1 MNINITAKN
10 TELTD
15 ALKSYIE
22 KKIGKLEKLCTKIIS
37 TNVVISVERY
47 RHTVDVKINAAGEII
62 KAKEMSKDMYSSIDL
77 VYDSIEK
84 QLKKFKEKL
93 QAKDKGSK
101 EEIGTET
108 PSYREP
114 AIVHKEFI
122 PKPLTVE
129 EAIMKLD
136 DNDSQF
142 VVFNSSENGKVCVV
156 YKKKSGNFG
165 LIETR

>member
-15 ALKSYIE
+15 ALKNYIE
-22 KKIGKLEKLCTKIIS
+22 KRIGKLDKLCTKIIS
-37 TNVVISVERY
+37 TDVVINVERY
-47 RHTVDVKINAAGEII
+47 RHTADVKMNAAGEII

-77 VYDSIEK
+77 VYDSMEK

-93 QAKDKGSK
+93 QAKSRNSK
-101 EEIGTET
+101 KDVFVESSSDDET
-108 PSYREP
+108 L
-114 AIVHKEFI
+114 IVHEEFI

-129 EAIMKLD
+129 EAVMKLD
-136 DNDSQF
+136 DKNSQF
-142 VVFNSSENGKVCVV
+142 IVFNSSENGKVCVV
-156 YKKKSGNFG
+156 YKKDSGNIG